1 MSRKTGCPLVGSPYY
16 VSRMR
21 TSISQSSEDSELLAS
36 CRCDCTF
43 LDGGCVA
50 AEAGRRLSPVLQWK
64 RRPIQSDT
72 INRTE
77 KSGGKRI
84 RIVSELRDVFC
95 VR

>member
-1 MSRKTGCPLVGSPYY
+1 MEKVR
-16 VSRMR
+16 
-21 TSISQSSEDSELLAS
+21 
-36 CRCDCTF
+36 
-43 LDGGCVA
+43 
-50 AEAGRRLSPVLQWK
+50 
-64 RRPIQSDT
+64 DT